1 MKHCYVIIGLMCL
14 FSLSGLGQAKLFH
27 GNWYVGTDVGVFSSQ
42 TRMIAGELTKYASG
56 GSGIMPMYGI
66 KLGKVV
72 NPFFSIETGVYS
84 LPINL
89 VYIYQTNRV
98 VGTNSMQFMSFP
110 LRANWR
116 VRVFHDRLEAH
127 LGGGLQYVWG
137 SNQLPQ
143 QFFNGVVTS
152 RGHTWTDSLVY
163 TGSAGVIR
171 QHSINAEATASFN
184 WALSRRWTLSVY
196 ARQMMGMMNIANV
209 DIAIKNNQ
217 EPTEN
222 AQFVSR
228 GAGFTTGIGMRYNLT
243 PKRRFK

>member
-127 LGGGLQYVWG
+127 LGGGLQYVVG
-137 SNQLPQ
+137 Q
-143 QFFNGVVTS
+143 
-152 RGHTWTDSLVY
+152 
-163 TGSAGVIR
+163 
-171 QHSINAEATASFN
+171 
-184 WALSRRWTLSVY
+184 
-196 ARQMMGMMNIANV
+196 
-209 DIAIKNNQ
+209 
-217 EPTEN
+217 
-222 AQFVSR
+222 
-228 GAGFTTGIGMRYNLT
+228 
-243 PKRRFK
+243 

>member
-1 MKHCYVIIGLMCL
+1 MKHCYAIVGLMCM
-14 FSLSGLGQAKLFH
+14 FSLPGLGQAKLFQ
-27 GNWYVGTDVGVFSSQ
+27 GNWYVGTDVGIFSSQ

-66 KLGKVV
+66 KIGKVI
-72 NPFFSIETGVYS
+72 NPFVSVETGVYS

-116 VRVFHDRLEAH
+116 VRVFHDQLEAH

-171 QHSINAEATASFN
+171 QHSINAEVMVSFN
-184 WALSRRWTLSVY
+184 WAMSRRWTLSVY
-196 ARQMMGMMNIANV
+196 ARQMMGMMNIAHV

-217 EPTEN
+217 EPIEN

-228 GAGFTTGIGMRYNLT
+228 GAGFTTGIGIRYNLS
-243 PKRRFK
+243 PKRRLK